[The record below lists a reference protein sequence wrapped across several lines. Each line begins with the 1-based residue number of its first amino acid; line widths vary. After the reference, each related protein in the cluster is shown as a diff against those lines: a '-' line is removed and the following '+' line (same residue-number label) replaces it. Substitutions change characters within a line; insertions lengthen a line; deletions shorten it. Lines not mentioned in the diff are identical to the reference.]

1 MADKKIPLS
10 VSDTLLH
17 TKTDEGKELVVL
29 PFTRYGN
36 VLNAPKVVTDP
47 RSMNGAPFGL
57 LVSDTEVLT
66 TEQLRA
72 LDANI
77 I

>member
-1 MADKKIPLS
+1 MADKKIPVS
-10 VSDTLLH
+10 VSDVLLH
-17 TKTDEGKELVVL
+17 TKTEKDKERVVL
-29 PFTRYGN
+29 PFTRYAN
-36 VLNAPKVVTDP
+36 VLNAPKVVNNGRDLL
-47 RSMNGAPFGL
+47 GAPFGL

-72 LDANI
+72 LDATI